1 VKRKNERREQK
12 TKNKISSCCFGGT
25 VFTCITHTRRKSIVS
40 APHCCCI
47 VTYPSGTGVGFN
59 KTTKPRLVVYSSDNI
74 SSVINAIA
82 SSALIPVQIIL

>member
-1 VKRKNERREQK
+1 LDGDIKSL
-12 TKNKISSCCFGGT
+12 IS
-25 VFTCITHTRRKSIVS
+25 KSSFVTLVRSFINFVS
-40 APHCCCI
+40 GDELVVGAANTLTLAI
-47 VTYPSGTGVGFN
+47 SGTGVGFN